1 MTVDTVGN
9 PGGRRRERQTGRRRE
24 RRLYVQFDDTELEV
38 IHTAAR
44 REGMAPAAWAGR
56 QLMAVAQEVLVPVSR
71 DAGDVLRELIEAR
84 VRLRE
89 TVSALRALTDPASA
103 EPAVCTSAPGASG
116 TPTPAVCASAPGAS
130 GTPTPAVCASA
141 PGASGTPTPGAVP
154 QTTRLVLEE
163 ALRAV
168 SRVDQATVQVMR
180 ERRSRS

>member
-1 MTVDTVGN
+1 MAVDTAGN

-38 IHTAAR
+38 IHTAAG

-71 DAGDVLRELIEAR
+71 DAGDVLRELVEAR

-89 TVSALRALTDPASA
+89 TVSALRALTGPTSA
-103 EPAVCTSAPGASG
+103 EPAVCT
-116 TPTPAVCASAPGAS
+116 PT
-130 GTPTPAVCASA
+130 
-141 PGASGTPTPGAVP
+141 PGASGTPTPGASGTPTPAAVP
-154 QTTRLVLEE
+154 GTDLVLEE

>member
-1 MTVDTVGN
+1 MAVDTIDTAGN

-38 IHTAAR
+38 IHTAAG

-71 DAGDVLRELIEAR
+71 DAGDVLRELVEAR

-89 TVSALRALTDPASA
+89 TVSALRALTGPTSA

-116 TPTPAVCASAPGAS
+116 TSAPGAS
-130 GTPTPAVCASA
+130 GTPTPA
-141 PGASGTPTPGAVP
+141 AVP
-154 QTTRLVLEE
+154 GTDLVLEE